1 MSSGLTKILPHQP
14 PATLSPEPIVEAVEA
29 YRGSIFDLDRGLTI
43 GPGQWA
49 RGRRA
54 LAAAMAAEGL
64 EPGDRVVMAIG
75 NGPRFVAVLAA
86 ILAGGGSPLLLHAET
101 PLEEIKRTAGRY
113 AARFAAVDAI
123 DEGPLRSAG
132 LDPRVLGADWARTVW
147 TRTSHW
153 TTLQIPAVFLPGVPL
168 HPTSGTTGQ
177 PKIAARPALCA
188 LAEAAHYIDTIGIDA
203 NDLLLV
209 ASPMSHAYAYGMG
222 VMVPL
227 LSGASMATMRR
238 FSPRLVHD
246 AFEQLGI
253 TIFPAVPMMLEML
266 LFGGRK
272 LHGAVRCVLTAGSPL
287 PERTARDFRKR
298 FGISVRPLYGT
309 TETGGIAVAP
319 ADGEP
324 LSGEVI
330 GPAMHDVSAEVRFS
344 GPSAEL
350 GSGVGILHVRSSSM
364 MAGYVNDDGL
374 DDSWLDDGW
383 FSTGDLAR
391 LDSAGNI
398 HLLGRQAEVIN
409 VGGMK
414 VVPSEVEEVIS
425 LLPGVQNVKVY
436 AGHRRNQ
443 VQFVKAAIVA
453 EPGLDIAAVRAHCE
467 RHLVYFKRPDAIFFV
482 DELPKSAS
490 GKIIHN
496 RLP

>member
-1 MSSGLTKILPHQP
+1 MLPELTDILPPQS
-14 PATLSPEPIVEAVEA
+14 PAALSPAPIIEAVEA

-43 GPGQWA
+43 DPGSWA

-54 LAAAMAAEGL
+54 LAAAMVSQGL
-64 EPGDRVVMAIG
+64 EPGNRVVMAIG
-75 NGPRFVAVLAA
+75 NGPQFVAVLAA

-101 PLEEIKRTAGRY
+101 PLEEIKRTAARY
-113 AARFAAVDAI
+113 AARFAAVDAL
-123 DEGPLRSAG
+123 DEGQLRNG
-132 LDPRVLGADWARTVW
+132 DFDPRVVGDDWARIVW
-147 TRTSHW
+147 ARTPNGATSQ
-153 TTLQIPAVFLPGVPL
+153 TPPLFLPGVPL

-177 PKIAARPALCA
+177 PKIAARPGLCA

-209 ASPMSHAYAYGMG
+209 APPMSHAYAYGMG
-222 VMVPL
+222 AMVPL
-227 LSGASMATMRR
+227 LSGANMATMRR

-246 AFEQLGI
+246 AFEQPGI

-266 LFGGRK
+266 LFGGRR
-272 LHGAVRCVLTAGSPL
+272 LHGGARCVLTAGSPL

-298 FGISVRPLYGT
+298 FGIAVRPLYGT

-330 GPAMHDVSAEVRFS
+330 GPAMQGVSAEVRFS
-344 GPSAEL
+344 GPTAEL
-350 GSGVGILHVRSSSM
+350 GNGVGILHVRSSSM
-364 MAGYVNDDGL
+364 MAGYLNDDGL
-374 DDSWLDDGW
+374 DDAWLDRGW

-414 VVPSEVEEVIS
+414 VVPSEVEGVIS
-425 LLPGVQNVKVY
+425 TLPGVRSVKVY
-436 AGHRRNQ
+436 RGCRRKA

-453 EPGLDIAAVRAHCE
+453 DPGLDVAAVRAHCK
-467 RHLVYFKRPDAIFFV
+467 RHLVYFKRPDAILFV
-482 DELPKSAS
+482 DALPKSAS
-490 GKIIHN
+490 GKIIHD